1 MELKYKPEELT
12 KLPRSVEYKDKK
24 VYLIDQKLLPWEFKV
39 ISIST
44 VEQVAKAIKTMQV
57 RGAPAI
63 GAAAAFG
70 LALYAERSKAETKDE
85 FFDGFYRAY
94 EILKNTRP
102 TAVNLFWALN
112 RIKNLVEEHREDSL
126 DEIKRLIVEEA
137 QRIADEDVEANL
149 RMGHI
154 GAEILPEGN
163 VLTHCNAG
171 SLATVHLG
179 TVGAVLR
186 VMHKEGKLNL
196 LWVDETRPV
205 LQGARL
211 SAWEYHYD
219 GIRLKLITDN
229 MAGFVMQQ
237 GKVDAIIV
245 GADRI
250 VANGDFANKIGTY
263 TLAVLAK
270 EHGIPFFTVAPLST
284 IDMSLK
290 SGKEIPI
297 EERSKEEVLTCGGC
311 KIAPDVDVYNP
322 AFDVTPHKYLTAII
336 TDRGVVYPPFERNLK
351 KLFEDLALE
360 DKL

>member
-1 MELKYKPEELT
+1 MELRYRPEELT
-12 KLPRSVEYKDKK
+12 RLPRSVRYEKGK
-24 VYLIDQKLLPWEFKV
+24 VIMIDQTALPGEFK
-39 ISIST
+39 T
-44 VEQVAKAIKTMQV
+44 VELGTVDQVAEAIVTLKV

-63 GAAAAFG
+63 GASAAFG
-70 LALYAERSKAETKDE
+70 LALYADTTKAKTKDE
-85 FFDGFYRAY
+85 FMDGFYSAY
-94 EILKNTRP
+94 ERLKNTRP

-112 RIKNLVEEHREDSL
+112 RIRKLVEENLESPL
-126 DEIKRLIVEEA
+126 EEIKGLIVNEA
-137 QRIADEDVEANL
+137 QKIADEDVEANL
-149 RMGHI
+149 RMGHY
-154 GAEILPEGN
+154 GAEVLPEGN

-171 SLATVHLG
+171 SLATVQLG

-186 VMHKEGKLNL
+186 VMHRDGTLKL

-219 GIRLKLITDN
+219 GIPLKLITDN

-263 TLAVLAK
+263 SLAVLAR

-284 IDMSLK
+284 IDLSLG

-297 EERSKEEVLTCGGC
+297 EERKPEEVLTCGGC

-322 AFDVTPHKYLTAII
+322 AFDVTPHRYLTGII
-336 TDRGVVYPPFERNLK
+336 TDRGVVWPPFERNLR
-351 KLFEDLALE
+351 KLFKGQL
-360 DKL
+360 

>member
-1 MELKYKPEELT
+1 MKYRPEDLT
-12 KLPRSVEYKDKK
+12 RLPRSVEYRERT
-24 VYLIDQKLLPWEFKV
+24 VYLIDQTAIPREFRIIGLKKV
-39 ISIST
+39 DD
-44 VEQVAKAIKTMQV
+44 VARAIKTMQV

-70 LALYAERSKAETKDE
+70 LALYADTSKAKTKDE
-85 FFDGFYRAY
+85 FMDGFYSAY
-94 EILKNTRP
+94 DRLKNTRP

-112 RIKNLVEEHREDSL
+112 RIKKLVEENLESPL
-126 DEIKRLIVEEA
+126 DEIKRTIVAEA
-137 QRIADEDVEANL
+137 QKIADEDVEANL
-149 RMGHI
+149 RMGHY
-154 GAEILPEGN
+154 GAEILPEGE

-171 SLATVHLG
+171 SLATVQLG

-186 VMHKEGKLNL
+186 VMHRDGTLKL

-219 GIRLKLITDN
+219 GIPLKLITDS

-263 TLAVLAK
+263 TLAVLAR

-290 SGKEIPI
+290 SGKDIPI
-297 EERSKEEVLTCGGC
+297 EERNPEEVLTCGGC

-322 AFDVTPHKYLTAII
+322 AFDVTPHKYLTGII
-336 TDRGVVYPPFERNLK
+336 TDKGVVWPPFGRNLR
-351 KLFEDLALE
+351 KLFRGE
-360 DKL
+360 

>member
-1 MELKYKPEELT
+1 MEPRYKPEELT
-12 KLPRSVEYKDKK
+12 RLPRTVGYEKGK
-24 VYLIDQKLLPWEFKV
+24 VIMIDQRLLPGEFRK
-39 ISIST
+39 IELTT
-44 VEQVAKAIKTMQV
+44 VDDVAGAILTMKV

-63 GAAAAFG
+63 GATAAFG
-70 LALYAERSKAETKDE
+70 LALYADTTKAKTKEE
-85 FFDGFYRAY
+85 FMEGFYRAY
-94 EILKNTRP
+94 EVLRNTRP

-112 RIKNLVEEHREDSL
+112 RIKNLLEEHIESPL
-126 DEIKRLIVEEA
+126 EEIKKLIVAEA
-137 QRIADEDVEANL
+137 QRIADEDIEANL
-149 RMGHI
+149 KMGHY
-154 GAEILPEGN
+154 GAEVLPEGN

-171 SLATVHLG
+171 SLATVQLG

-186 VMHKEGKLNL
+186 VMHRDGTLRL

-219 GIRLKLITDN
+219 GIPLKLIADN

-263 TLAVLAK
+263 TLAVLAR

-284 IDMSLK
+284 IDMNLK

-297 EERSKEEVLTCGGC
+297 EERKPEEVLTCGGC
-311 KIAPDVDVYNP
+311 RVAPDVDVYNP
-322 AFDVTPHKYLTAII
+322 AFDITPHKYLTSII
-336 TDRGVVYPPFERNLK
+336 TDRGVVWPPFERNLR
-351 KLFEDLALE
+351 KLFKRE
-360 DKL
+360 

>member
-1 MELKYKPEELT
+1 MKYKPEELT
-12 KLPRSVEYKDKK
+12 KLPRSVQFREGK
-24 VYLIDQKLLPWEFKV
+24 VVLIDQLLLPREFK
-39 ISIST
+39 T
-44 VEQVAKAIKTMQV
+44 VALETVDEVARAIKTLQV

-63 GAAAAFG
+63 GAAAAYG
-70 LALYAERSKAETKDE
+70 LALLAETSKAKNKDE
-85 FFDGFYRAY
+85 FFDEFYRAY
-94 EILKNTRP
+94 EVLKNTRP

-112 RIKNLVEEHREDSL
+112 RVKKVVEEHREDSL
-126 DEIKRLIVEEA
+126 ESIKRLIVSEA
-137 QRIADEDVEANL
+137 HKIADEDVDANL
-149 RMGHI
+149 KMGHY
-154 GAEILPEGN
+154 GAEILDEGN

-186 VMHKEGKLNL
+186 VMHKEGKLKL

-219 GIRLKLITDN
+219 GIRLKLISDN

-237 GKVDAIIV
+237 GKVDYIIV
-245 GADRI
+245 GADRV

-263 TLAVLAK
+263 SLAVLAK
-270 EHGIPFFTVAPLST
+270 EHGIPFFVVAPTST

-297 EERSKEEVLTCGGC
+297 EERPKEEVLTCGGC
-311 KIAPDVDVYNP
+311 RIAPDVDVYNP
-322 AFDVTPHKYLTAII
+322 AFDVTPHKYLTGII
-336 TDRGVVYPPFERNLK
+336 TEKGVVYPPFERNLK
-351 KLFEDLALE
+351 RLFRS
-360 DKL
+360 

>member
-1 MELKYKPEELT
+1 MELRYNPEELT
-12 KLPRSVEYKDKK
+12 RLPRSVTYENGK
-24 VYLIDQKLLPWEFKV
+24 VKLIDQRLLPREFKV
-39 ISIST
+39 IELMTI
-44 VEQVAKAIKTMQV
+44 EEVARAIVTMQV

-63 GAAAAFG
+63 GAAVAFG
-70 LALYAERSKAETKDE
+70 LALYAETTKAKTKDE
-85 FFDGFYRAY
+85 FFDGFYETY
-94 EILKNTRP
+94 ERLKNTRP

-112 RIKNLVEEHREDSL
+112 RVKKLVEEHRENSL
-126 DEIKRLIVEEA
+126 DKIKHLIVEEA
-137 QRIADEDVEANL
+137 QKIADEDVEANL
-149 RMGHI
+149 RMGHY
-154 GAEILPEGN
+154 GAEVLPEGN

-186 VMHKEGKLNL
+186 VMHKEGTLKL

-219 GIRLKLITDN
+219 GIPLKIISDN

-297 EERSKEEVLTCGGC
+297 EERAKEEVLTCGGC

-322 AFDVTPHKYLTAII
+322 AFDVTPHKYLTGII

-351 KLFEDLALE
+351 RLFKRE
-360 DKL
+360 

>member
-1 MELKYKPEELT
+1 MKYKPEELT
-12 KLPRSVEYKDKK
+12 RLPRTVSYGHGK
-24 VYLIDQKLLPWEFKV
+24 VMMIDQTLLPREFKT
-39 ISIST
+39 IELRT
-44 VEQVAKAIKTMQV
+44 VDEVAEAIITMKV

-70 LALYAERSKAETKDE
+70 LALYADTTKADNRDE
-85 FFDGFYRAY
+85 FMEGFYSAY
-94 EILKNTRP
+94 DRLKNTRP

-112 RIKNLVEEHREDSL
+112 RIKKLVEENLESPL
-126 DEIKRLIVEEA
+126 EEIKRAIVVEA

-149 RMGHI
+149 RMGHY
-154 GAEILPEGN
+154 GAEALPEGN

-171 SLATVHLG
+171 SLATVQLG

-186 VMHKEGKLNL
+186 VMNRDGTLKL

-219 GIRLKLITDN
+219 GIPLRLIADDV
-229 MAGFVMQQ
+229 AGFVMQQ

-245 GADRI
+245 GADRV

-263 TLAVLAK
+263 TLAVLAR

-284 IDMSLK
+284 IDMSMK
-290 SGKEIPI
+290 NGKEIPI
-297 EERSKEEVLTCGGC
+297 EERKPEEVLTCGGC
-311 KIAPDVDVYNP
+311 RIAPDVDVYNP
-322 AFDVTPHKYLTAII
+322 AFDVTPHRYLTAII
-336 TDRGVVYPPFERNLK
+336 TDRGVVYPPFGRNLRRLF
-351 KLFEDLALE
+351 KL
-360 DKL
+360 

>member
-1 MELKYKPEELT
+1 MLMKYRPEDLT
-12 KLPRSVEYKDKK
+12 RLPRSVEYREQR
-24 VYLIDQKLLPWEFKV
+24 VYLIDQRLIPREFK
-39 ISIST
+39 IIGLKT
-44 VEQVAKAIKTMQV
+44 VEEVARAIKTMQV

-70 LALYAERSKAETKDE
+70 LALYAETSGAGSREE

-94 EILKNTRP
+94 ETLKNTRP
-102 TAVNLFWALN
+102 TAVNLFWALS
-112 RIKNLVEEHREDSL
+112 RIKRLVEENLESPI
-126 DEIKRLIVEEA
+126 DEIRKLIVAEA
-137 QRIADEDVEANL
+137 RKIADEDVEANL

-186 VMHKEGKLNL
+186 VIHREGKLRL

-219 GIRLKLITDN
+219 GIPLKLIADN

-237 GKVDAIIV
+237 GMVDAIIV

-297 EERSKEEVLTCGGC
+297 EERSEEEVLTCGGC
-311 KIAPDVDVYNP
+311 RIAPEVDVYNP
-322 AFDVTPHKYLTAII
+322 AFDVTPHKYLTGII
-336 TDRGVVYPPFERNLK
+336 TERGVVYPPFERNLK
-351 KLFEDLALE
+351 RLFREE
-360 DKL
+360 P

>member
-12 KLPRSVEYKDKK
+12 RLPRSVIYKSGK
-24 VYLIDQKLLPWEFKV
+24 VKLIDQRLLPREFKV
-39 ISIST
+39 IELMT
-44 VEQVAKAIKTMQV
+44 VDEVARAIVTMQV

-70 LALYAERSKAETKDE
+70 LALYAETTKAKTKDE
-85 FFDGFYRAY
+85 FMDGFYHAY
-94 EILKNTRP
+94 DTLRNTRP

-112 RIKNLVEEHREDSL
+112 RVKKVVEEHREDSL

-137 QRIADEDVEANL
+137 QKIADEDVEANL
-149 RMGHI
+149 RMGHY
-154 GAEILPEGN
+154 GAEALPEGN
-163 VLTHCNAG
+163 ILTHCNAG

-186 VMHKEGKLNL
+186 VMNREGTLRL

-219 GIRLKLITDN
+219 GIPLKLISDN

-311 KIAPDVDVYNP
+311 RIAPDVDVYNP
-322 AFDVTPHKYLTAII
+322 AFDVTPHKYLTGII

-351 KLFEDLALE
+351 RLFKRE
-360 DKL
+360 

>member
-1 MELKYKPEELT
+1 MKYKPEELT
-12 KLPRSVEYKDKK
+12 RLPRSVEYETGK
-24 VYLIDQKLLPWEFKV
+24 VIMIDQRLLPGEFKT
-39 ISIST
+39 IELRT
-44 VEQVAKAIKTMQV
+44 VNEVAEAIVTMKV

-70 LALYAERSKAETKDE
+70 LALYADTTKAKTKDE
-85 FFDGFYRAY
+85 FMEGFYSAY
-94 EILKNTRP
+94 EGLKNTRP

-112 RIKNLVEEHREDSL
+112 RIKSLVEENAESPL
-126 DEIKRLIVEEA
+126 EEIKEFIVNEA
-137 QRIADEDVEANL
+137 RKIADEDVEANL
-149 RMGHI
+149 RMGHY
-154 GAEILPEGN
+154 GAEVLPEGN
-163 VLTHCNAG
+163 ILTHCNAG
-171 SLATVHLG
+171 SLATVQLG

-186 VMHKEGKLNL
+186 VMHHDGNLKL

-219 GIRLKLITDN
+219 GISLKLITDN

-237 GKVDAIIV
+237 GRVDAIIV

-263 TLAVLAK
+263 SLAVLAR

-284 IDMSLK
+284 IDLSLR
-290 SGKEIPI
+290 SGREIPI
-297 EERSKEEVLTCGGC
+297 EERRPEEVLTCGGC

-322 AFDVTPHKYLTAII
+322 AFDVTPHKYLTGII
-336 TDRGVVYPPFERNLK
+336 TDQGVVWPPFERNLK
-351 KLFEDLALE
+351 KLFMG
-360 DKL
+360 

>member
-1 MELKYKPEELT
+1 MLKYRPEELT
-12 KLPRSVEYKDKK
+12 KLPRSVEYKAGT
-24 VYLIDQKLLPWEFKV
+24 VYIIDQTKLPAEFK
-39 ISIST
+39 IIALRT
-44 VEQVAKAIKTMQV
+44 VEEVAEAIKTMKV

-63 GAAAAFG
+63 GATAAFG
-70 LALYAERSKAETKDE
+70 LALYAETSKAKTKED
-85 FFDGFYRAY
+85 FFAGFYKAY
-94 EILKNTRP
+94 ETLKNTRP

-112 RIKNLVEEHREDSL
+112 RVKELAEEHREDSL

-149 RMGHI
+149 RMGHY
-154 GAEILPEGN
+154 GAEVLPEGN

-186 VMHKEGKLNL
+186 VMHKEGTLKL

-211 SAWEYHYD
+211 SAWEYSYD
-219 GIRLKLITDN
+219 GIPLKLIADN
-229 MAGFVMQQ
+229 AAAFVMQQ

-263 TLAVLAK
+263 MLAVLAR

-290 SGKEIPI
+290 SGKDIPI
-297 EERSKEEVLTCGGC
+297 EERSPEEVLRCGGC
-311 KIAPDVDVYNP
+311 RVAPDVDVYNP
-322 AFDVTPHKYLTAII
+322 AFDVTPHKYLTGII
-336 TDRGVVYPPFERNLK
+336 TDRGVVWPPFKRNLK
-351 KLFEDLALE
+351 KLFGEIY
-360 DKL
+360 

>member
-1 MELKYKPEELT
+1 MKYRPEDLT
-12 KLPRSVEYKDKK
+12 RLPRSVEYREQR
-24 VYLIDQKLLPWEFKV
+24 VYLIDQRLIPHEFK
-39 ISIST
+39 IIGLRT
-44 VEQVAKAIKTMQV
+44 VEEVARAIKTMQV

-70 LALYAERSKAETKDE
+70 LALYAETSGAGSREE

-94 EILKNTRP
+94 ETLKNTRP
-102 TAVNLFWALN
+102 TAVNLFWALS
-112 RIKNLVEEHREDSL
+112 RIKKLVEENLESPL
-126 DEIKRLIVEEA
+126 GEIRKPIVAEA
-137 QRIADEDVEANL
+137 QKIADEDVEANL

-163 VLTHCNAG
+163 ILIHCNAG

-186 VMHKEGKLNL
+186 VMHREGKLRL

-219 GIRLKLITDN
+219 GIPLKLIADN

-237 GKVDAIIV
+237 GMVDAIIV

-284 IDMSLK
+284 IDMSMK

-297 EERSKEEVLTCGGC
+297 EERGREEVLTCGGC
-311 KIAPDVDVYNP
+311 RIAPEVDVYNP
-322 AFDVTPHKYLTAII
+322 AFDVTPHRYLTGII

-351 KLFEDLALE
+351 RLFGG
-360 DKL
+360 

>member
-1 MELKYKPEELT
+1 MKLRYRPEELT
-12 KLPRSVEYKDKK
+12 RLPRTVNYERGK
-24 VYLIDQKLLPWEFKV
+24 VVVIDQTLLPREFK
-39 ISIST
+39 T
-44 VEQVAKAIKTMQV
+44 VELRTVDEVAEAIIKMKV

-63 GAAAAFG
+63 GAAVAFG
-70 LALYAERSKAETKDE
+70 LALYANMAKAKTRDE
-85 FFDGFYRAY
+85 FMKGFYSAY
-94 EILKNTRP
+94 DRLKGTRP
-102 TAVNLFWALN
+102 TAVNLFWALS
-112 RIKNLVEEHREDSL
+112 RIKKLVEENLESPL
-126 DEIKRLIVEEA
+126 EEIRCMIVDEA
-137 QRIADEDVEANL
+137 QRIADEDIEANL
-149 RMGHI
+149 RMGHY
-154 GAEILPEGN
+154 GAEVLPEGN

-171 SLATVHLG
+171 SLATVQLG

-186 VMHKEGKLNL
+186 VMHRDGTLKL

-211 SAWEYHYD
+211 SAWEYHHD
-219 GIRLKLITDN
+219 GIPLKLIADD

-245 GADRI
+245 GADRV

-297 EERSKEEVLTCGGC
+297 EERRPEEVLTCGGC
-311 KIAPDVDVYNP
+311 RIAPDVDVYNP
-322 AFDVTPHKYLTAII
+322 AFDVTPHRYLTGII
-336 TDRGVVYPPFERNLK
+336 TDRGVVYPPFERNLRR
-351 KLFEDLALE
+351 LFKE
-360 DKL
+360 

>member
-1 MELKYKPEELT
+1 MLRYKAEELT
-12 KLPRSVEYKDKK
+12 KLPRTVRYEPGK
-24 VYLIDQKLLPWEFKV
+24 VVMIDQTLLPKEFKTIELKTV
-39 ISIST
+39 DEVAESI
-44 VEQVAKAIKTMQV
+44 ITMKV

-63 GAAAAFG
+63 GASAAFG
-70 LALYAERSKAETKDE
+70 LALYADTSKAKTKDE
-85 FFDGFYRAY
+85 FMDGFYSAY
-94 EILKNTRP
+94 DRLKNTRP

-112 RIKNLVEEHREDSL
+112 RIKKLVEENLESPL
-126 DEIKRLIVEEA
+126 DEIKRLIVTEA
-137 QRIADEDVEANL
+137 HRIADEDVKANL
-149 RMGHI
+149 RMGHY
-154 GAEILPEGN
+154 GAEALPEGN

-171 SLATVHLG
+171 SLATVQLG

-186 VMHKEGKLNL
+186 VMHRDGTLKL

-219 GIRLKLITDN
+219 GIPLKLITDN
-229 MAGFVMQQ
+229 MAGFVMAQ
-237 GKVDAIIV
+237 GKVEAIIV

-284 IDMSLK
+284 IDLSLK

-297 EERSKEEVLTCGGC
+297 EERKPEEVLTCGGC

-336 TDRGVVYPPFERNLK
+336 TDRGIVYPPFERNLRR
-351 KLFEDLALE
+351 LFKME
-360 DKL
+360 

>member
-1 MELKYKPEELT
+1 MRYKPEELT
-12 KLPRSVEYKDKK
+12 KLPKSVRFENGR
-24 VYLIDQKLLPWEFKV
+24 VILIDQLLLPGEFKL
-39 ISIST
+39 
-44 VEQVAKAIKTMQV
+44 VELESVEEVARAIKTLQV

-63 GAAAAFG
+63 GATAAYG
-70 LALYAERSKAETKDE
+70 LALLAEKSRTRNKRE
-85 FFDGFYRAY
+85 FFDEFYRAY
-94 EILKNTRP
+94 NVLKKTRP

-112 RIKNLVEEHREDSL
+112 RIKNLVEEHQEDPL
-126 DEIKRLIVEEA
+126 DEIRRLIVEEA
-137 QRIADEDVEANL
+137 HRIANEDVEANL
-149 RMGHI
+149 RMGHF

-163 VLTHCNAG
+163 ILTHCNAG

-219 GIRLKLITDN
+219 GISLKLISDN

-237 GKVDAIIV
+237 GRVDAVIV

-263 TLAVLAK
+263 SLAVLAR

-284 IDMSLK
+284 IDMSLR

-297 EERSKEEVLTCGGC
+297 EERPGEEILTCGGC
-311 KIAPDVDVYNP
+311 RIAPEVDVYNP
-322 AFDVTPHKYLTAII
+322 AFDVTPHRYLTGII
-336 TDRGVVYPPFERNLK
+336 TDKGVVYPPFERNLK
-351 KLFEDLALE
+351 KLF
-360 DKL
+360 KV

>member
-1 MELKYKPEELT
+1 MKIKYKPEELT
-12 KLPRSVEYKDKK
+12 RLPRSVEFREGK
-24 VYLIDQKLLPWEFKV
+24 VYLIDQLLLPSEFKV
-39 ISIST
+39 IALEK
-44 VEQVAKAIKTMQV
+44 VEEVARAIKTLQV

-63 GAAAAFG
+63 GATAAYG
-70 LALYAERSKAETKDE
+70 LALLAEKSNAKTKEKFFDE
-85 FFDGFYRAY
+85 FYKAF

-112 RIKNLVEEHREDSL
+112 RIKSLVEEHKEDNL
-126 DEIKRLIVEEA
+126 DTIKKLIIEEA
-137 QRIADEDVEANL
+137 HKIADEDVEANL
-149 RMGHI
+149 RMGHY

-186 VMHKEGKLNL
+186 VMHREGKLKL

-219 GIRLKLITDN
+219 GIPLKLISDN
-229 MAGFVMQQ
+229 MAGFIMQQ

-263 TLAVLAK
+263 SLAVLAK
-270 EHGIPFFTVAPLST
+270 EHKIPFFTIAPIST
-284 IDMSLK
+284 VDMNLK

-297 EERSKEEVLTCGGC
+297 EERPKGEVLTCGEC

-351 KLFEDLALE
+351 KLFE
-360 DKL
+360 

>member
-1 MELKYKPEELT
+1 MKYKPEELT
-12 KLPRSVEYKDKK
+12 RLPRTVSYEPGK
-24 VYLIDQKLLPWEFKV
+24 VMMIDQTLLPREFKT
-39 ISIST
+39 IELRT
-44 VEQVAKAIKTMQV
+44 VDEVAEAIITMKV

-70 LALYAERSKAETKDE
+70 LALYADTTKADNRDE
-85 FFDGFYRAY
+85 FMEGFYSAY
-94 EILKNTRP
+94 DRLKNTRP

-112 RIKNLVEEHREDSL
+112 RIKKLVEENLESPL
-126 DEIKRLIVEEA
+126 EEIKRAIVVEA

-149 RMGHI
+149 RMGHY
-154 GAEILPEGN
+154 GAEALPEGN

-171 SLATVHLG
+171 SLATVQLG

-186 VMHKEGKLNL
+186 VMNRDGTLKL

-219 GIRLKLITDN
+219 GIPLRLIADD

-245 GADRI
+245 GADRV

-263 TLAVLAK
+263 TLAVLAR

-284 IDMSLK
+284 IDMSMK
-290 SGKEIPI
+290 NGKEIPI
-297 EERSKEEVLTCGGC
+297 EERKPEEVLTCGGC
-311 KIAPDVDVYNP
+311 RIAPDVDVYNP
-322 AFDVTPHKYLTAII
+322 AFDVTPHRYLTAII
-336 TDRGVVYPPFERNLK
+336 TDRGVVYPPFGRNLRRLF
-351 KLFEDLALE
+351 KL
-360 DKL
+360 

>member
-1 MELKYKPEELT
+1 MMRYKPEELT
-12 KLPRSVEYKDKK
+12 KLPRSVQFKSGK
-24 VYLIDQKLLPWEFKV
+24 VILIDQLLLPREFKL
-39 ISIST
+39 
-44 VEQVAKAIKTMQV
+44 VEIGSVREVARAIKTLQV

-63 GAAAAFG
+63 GATAAYG
-70 LALYAERSKAETKDE
+70 LALLAEKSRAKNKDE
-85 FFDGFYRAY
+85 FFDEFFEAY
-94 EILKNTRP
+94 DVLKKTRP

-112 RIKNLVEEHREDSL
+112 RVKNLVEEHREDSL
-126 DEIKRLIVEEA
+126 DEIRSLIVGEA
-137 QRIADEDVEANL
+137 HKIADEDVEANL
-149 RMGHI
+149 RMGHF

-186 VMHKEGKLNL
+186 VMQKEGKLNL

-211 SAWEYHYD
+211 SAWEYNYD
-219 GIRLKLITDN
+219 GIPLKLISDN

-263 TLAVLAK
+263 SLAVLAK

-297 EERSKEEVLTCGGC
+297 EERPKEEILTCGGC
-311 KIAPDVDVYNP
+311 RIAPDVDVYNP
-322 AFDVTPHKYLTAII
+322 AFDVTPHKYLTGII

-351 KLFEDLALE
+351 KLL
-360 DKL
+360 KV

>member
-12 KLPRSVEYKDKK
+12 RLPRSVIYESGK
-24 VYLIDQKLLPWEFKV
+24 VKLIDQRLLPREFKV
-39 ISIST
+39 IELTT
-44 VEQVAKAIKTMQV
+44 VDEVARAIVTMQV

-70 LALYAERSKAETKDE
+70 LALYAETTKAKTKDE
-85 FFDGFYRAY
+85 FMDGFYAAY
-94 EILKNTRP
+94 DKLKNTRP

-112 RIKNLVEEHREDSL
+112 RVKKLVEEHREDSL
-126 DEIKRLIVEEA
+126 DEIKHLIVEEA
-137 QRIADEDVEANL
+137 QKIADEDVEANL
-149 RMGHI
+149 RMGHY
-154 GAEILPEGN
+154 GAEALPEGN

-186 VMHKEGKLNL
+186 VMNKEGTLKL

-219 GIRLKLITDN
+219 GIPLKLISDN

-311 KIAPDVDVYNP
+311 RIAPDVDVYNP
-322 AFDVTPHKYLTAII
+322 AFDVTPHKYLTGII

-351 KLFEDLALE
+351 RLFKRE
-360 DKL
+360 

>member
-1 MELKYKPEELT
+1 VEVRYRPEELT
-12 KLPRSVEYKDKK
+12 KLPRSVRYEKGK
-24 VYLIDQKLLPWEFKV
+24 VIMIDQTLLPGEFKT
-39 ISIST
+39 IELTT
-44 VEQVAKAIKTMQV
+44 VDQVAEAIVTMKV

-63 GAAAAFG
+63 GASAAFG
-70 LALYAERSKAETKDE
+70 LALYADTTKAKTKDE
-85 FFDGFYRAY
+85 FMDGFYSAY
-94 EILKNTRP
+94 EGLKNTRP

-112 RIKNLVEEHREDSL
+112 RIKRLVEENLESPL
-126 DEIKRLIVEEA
+126 DEIKRLIVAEA
-137 QRIADEDVEANL
+137 QKIADEDVEANL
-149 RMGHI
+149 RMGHY
-154 GAEILPEGN
+154 GAEVLPEGN

-171 SLATVHLG
+171 SLATVQLG

-186 VMHKEGKLNL
+186 VMHRNGTLKL

-219 GIRLKLITDN
+219 GIPLKLITDN
-229 MAGFVMQQ
+229 MAGFVMAQ

-297 EERSKEEVLTCGGC
+297 EERKPEEVLTCGGC

-322 AFDVTPHKYLTAII
+322 AFDVTPHKYLTGII

-351 KLFEDLALE
+351 RLFKEE
-360 DKL
+360 P

>member
-1 MELKYKPEELT
+1 MKYKPDALT
-12 KLPRSVEYKDKK
+12 RLPRSVSYERGK
-24 VYLIDQKLLPWEFKV
+24 VIMIDQTLLPGEFRT
-39 ISIST
+39 IELGT
-44 VEQVAKAIKTMQV
+44 VGEIVEAIITMKV

-63 GAAAAFG
+63 GATAAFG
-70 LALYAERSKAETKDE
+70 LALYADTTKARTKDQ
-85 FFDGFYRAY
+85 FIDGFYSTY
-94 EILKNTRP
+94 DKLKNTRP

-112 RIKNLVEEHREDSL
+112 RIKKLVEENLESSL
-126 DEIKRLIVEEA
+126 EGIRRLIVEEA
-137 QRIADEDVEANL
+137 QKIADEDVEANL
-149 RMGHI
+149 RMGHY
-154 GAEILPEGN
+154 GAEVLPEGN

-186 VMHKEGKLNL
+186 VMNREKMLKL

-219 GIRLKLITDN
+219 GIPLKLITDN
-229 MAGFVMQQ
+229 MAGFVMKQ

-263 TLAVLAK
+263 TLAILAK

-290 SGKEIPI
+290 SGEEIPI
-297 EERSKEEVLTCGGC
+297 EERKPEEVLTCGGC
-311 KIAPDVDVYNP
+311 RIAPDVDVYNP
-322 AFDVTPHKYLTAII
+322 AFDVTPHRYLTGII
-336 TDRGVVYPPFERNLK
+336 TDRGVIWPPFKRNLK
-351 KLFEDLALE
+351 KMFNESQN
-360 DKL
+360 KG

>member
-1 MELKYKPEELT
+1 MRYKPEELT
-12 KLPRSVEYKDKK
+12 RLPRSVEYERGK
-24 VYLIDQKLLPWEFKV
+24 VVMIDQRLLPGEFK
-39 ISIST
+39 T
-44 VEQVAKAIKTMQV
+44 VELTTVDGVAEAIVTMRV

-63 GAAAAFG
+63 GATAAFG
-70 LALYAERSKAETKDE
+70 LALYADTSKAKTKEE
-85 FFDGFYRAY
+85 FINGFYVAY
-94 EILKNTRP
+94 EGLKNTRP
-102 TAVNLFWALN
+102 TAINLFWALN
-112 RIKNLVEEHREDSL
+112 RIKDLVEEHFEDPL
-126 DEIKRLIVEEA
+126 EEVKRLIVAEA
-137 QRIADEDVEANL
+137 KRIADEDVEANL
-149 RMGHI
+149 RMGHY
-154 GAEILPEGN
+154 GAEVLPEGN

-171 SLATVHLG
+171 SLATVQLG

-186 VMHKEGKLNL
+186 VMHRDGTLKL

-219 GIRLKLITDN
+219 GIPLKLITDN

-237 GKVDAIIV
+237 GKVDAVIV

-263 TLAVLAK
+263 SLAVLAR

-284 IDMSLK
+284 VDMSLK

-297 EERSKEEVLTCGGC
+297 EERRPGEILTCGGC

-322 AFDVTPHKYLTAII
+322 AFDVTPHKYLTGII
-336 TDRGVVYPPFERNLK
+336 TNQGVVWPPFERNLR
-351 KLFEDLALE
+351 KLFRRE
-360 DKL
+360 

>member
-1 MELKYKPEELT
+1 MELRYKPEELT
-12 KLPRSVEYKDKK
+12 RLPRTVGYKPGR
-24 VYLIDQKLLPWEFKV
+24 VIMIDQTLLPWEFRT
-39 ISIST
+39 IELTT
-44 VEQVAKAIKTMQV
+44 VDEVADAIVMMKV

-70 LALYAERSKAETKDE
+70 LALYADTTKAKTKDE
-85 FFDGFYRAY
+85 FMEGFYSAY
-94 EILKNTRP
+94 DRLKNTRP

-112 RIKNLVEEHREDSL
+112 RIKKLVEEHLESPL
-126 DEIKRLIVEEA
+126 EEIKRVIVSEA
-137 QRIADEDVEANL
+137 RKIADEDVEANL
-149 RMGHI
+149 RMGHY
-154 GAEILPEGN
+154 GAEVLPEGN

-171 SLATVHLG
+171 SLATVQLG

-186 VMHKEGKLNL
+186 VMHKDGTLKL

-219 GIRLKLITDN
+219 GIPLKLITDN
-229 MAGFVMQQ
+229 MAGFVIQQ

-263 TLAVLAK
+263 TLAVLAR

-284 IDMSLK
+284 IDLSLK
-290 SGKEIPI
+290 SGEEIPI
-297 EERSKEEVLTCGGC
+297 EERKPEEVLTCGGC

-322 AFDVTPHKYLTAII
+322 AFDVTPHKYLTGII
-336 TDRGVVYPPFERNLK
+336 TDQGVVWPPFERNLRR
-351 KLFEDLALE
+351 LFK
-360 DKL
+360 DKG

>member
-1 MELKYKPEELT
+1 MEIRYRPEELT
-12 KLPRSVEYKDKK
+12 RLPRSVTYETGK
-24 VYLIDQKLLPWEFKV
+24 VIMIDQTLLPREFKT
-39 ISIST
+39 IELKT
-44 VEQVAKAIKTMQV
+44 VEEVAEAIVTMKV

-70 LALYAERSKAETKDE
+70 LALYADTSRAKTRNE
-85 FFDGFYRAY
+85 FMDGFYRAY
-94 EILKNTRP
+94 DLLKNTRP

-112 RIKNLVEEHREDSL
+112 RIKKLVEENAESPL
-126 DEIKRLIVEEA
+126 EEIRKLIVAEA

-149 RMGHI
+149 RMGHY
-154 GAEILPEGN
+154 GAEALPQGN

-171 SLATVHLG
+171 SLATVQLG

-186 VMHKEGKLNL
+186 VMNKEGTLKL

-219 GIRLKLITDN
+219 GIPLKLITDN

-284 IDMSLK
+284 IDLSLK

-297 EERSKEEVLTCGGC
+297 EERKPEEVLTCGGC
-311 KIAPDVDVYNP
+311 RIAPDVDVYNP
-322 AFDVTPHKYLTAII
+322 AFDVTPHRYLTGII
-336 TDRGVVYPPFERNLK
+336 TDGGVVYPPFERNLK
-351 KLFEDLALE
+351 RLFTNDI
-360 DKL
+360 

>member
-12 KLPRSVEYKDKK
+12 RLPRSVIYESGK
-24 VYLIDQKLLPWEFKV
+24 VKLIDQRLLPREFKV
-39 ISIST
+39 IELTT
-44 VEQVAKAIKTMQV
+44 VDEVARAIVTMQV

-70 LALYAERSKAETKDE
+70 LALYAETTKAKTKDE
-85 FFDGFYRAY
+85 FMDGFYAAY
-94 EILKNTRP
+94 DKLKNTRP

-112 RIKNLVEEHREDSL
+112 RVKKLVEEHREDSL
-126 DEIKRLIVEEA
+126 DEIKHLIVEEA
-137 QRIADEDVEANL
+137 QKIADEDVEANL
-149 RMGHI
+149 RMGHY
-154 GAEILPEGN
+154 GAEVLPEGN

-186 VMHKEGKLNL
+186 VMHKEGTLKL

-219 GIRLKLITDN
+219 GIPLKLISDN

-311 KIAPDVDVYNP
+311 RIAPDVDVYNP
-322 AFDVTPHKYLTAII
+322 AFDVTPHKYLTGII

-351 KLFEDLALE
+351 RLFKRE
-360 DKL
+360 

>member
-1 MELKYKPEELT
+1 MKYKPEDLT
-12 KLPRSVEYKDKK
+12 RLPRSVEYKNRM
-24 VYLIDQKLLPWEFKV
+24 VHLIDQRLIPHEFK
-39 ISIST
+39 IIKLET
-44 VEQVAKAIKTMQV
+44 VDEVAQAIKTMQI

-70 LALYAERSKAETKDE
+70 LALYAETAKVESKEE
-85 FFDGFYRAY
+85 FFNGFYRAY

-112 RIKNLVEEHREDSL
+112 RIKHLAEEHREDSL
-126 DEIKRLIVEEA
+126 NEIRQLIVEEA
-137 QRIADEDVEANL
+137 QKIADEDVEANL
-149 RMGHI
+149 QMGHI

-163 VLTHCNAG
+163 ILTHCNAG

-186 VMHKEGKLNL
+186 VIHKEGKLKL

-219 GIRLKLITDN
+219 GIPLKLITDN

-270 EHGIPFFTVAPLST
+270 EHRIPFFTVAPLST

-297 EERSKEEVLTCGGC
+297 EERKPEEVLTCGGC

-322 AFDVTPHKYLTAII
+322 AFDITPHKYLTGII
-336 TDRGVVYPPFERNLK
+336 TEKGVVYPPFERNLK
-351 KLFEDLALE
+351 KLFE
-360 DKL
+360 